1 MVTLVL
7 LSDPANLT
15 SEVQH
20 RRSRVPTSAERAA
33 TGRVHN
39 GHLEPKTTKQ
49 HCSKAFAPT
58 PLESHK
64 GATMESIFFS
74 SLREKFEGFKET
86 KASTEF
92 SATDPKKMI
101 SSARAS
107 ARRLPREAGIR
118 KAPILNYID

>member
-1 MVTLVL
+1 
-7 LSDPANLT
+7 
-15 SEVQH
+15 
-20 RRSRVPTSAERAA
+20 
-33 TGRVHN
+33 
-39 GHLEPKTTKQ
+39 
-49 HCSKAFAPT
+49 
-58 PLESHK
+58 
-64 GATMESIFFS
+64 MESIFFS

-118 KAPILNYID
+118 KAPILNYIDSRYIVLERRGKPRKRPGSEKKF

>member
-1 MVTLVL
+1 M

-20 RRSRVPTSAERAA
+20 RRSRIPTSAERAA
-33 TGRVHN
+33 TGRVHI
-39 GHLEPKTTKQ
+39 GSLEPKTTSQ
-49 HCSKAFAPT
+49 NNSKEFAPP

-118 KAPILNYID
+118 KAPILNYIA

>member
-1 MVTLVL
+1 
-7 LSDPANLT
+7 
-15 SEVQH
+15 
-20 RRSRVPTSAERAA
+20 
-33 TGRVHN
+33 
-39 GHLEPKTTKQ
+39 
-49 HCSKAFAPT
+49 
-58 PLESHK
+58 
-64 GATMESIFFS
+64 MESIFFS

-118 KAPILNYID
+118 KAPILNYIDSRYRFRTPRQAQKAAGIREKILVAFSGKKKEL